1 MRLEERGDPESMFRY
16 ARQLDRRVLVVQGQE
31 GLMVGH
37 GEPISNVIKIYTKG
51 TRIGAQHL
59 HHCLP
64 RIISIWLD
72 FSATG
77 KFQTIEL
84 FFSALFNMI
93 VICFLMPASTISRT

>member
-37 GEPISNVIKIYTKG
+37 GEPISNVIKIYTKA

-72 FSATG
+72 FSATLH
-77 KFQTIEL
+77 KARQRKDKDMKL
-84 FFSALFNMI
+84 CAAL
-93 VICFLMPASTISRT
+93 